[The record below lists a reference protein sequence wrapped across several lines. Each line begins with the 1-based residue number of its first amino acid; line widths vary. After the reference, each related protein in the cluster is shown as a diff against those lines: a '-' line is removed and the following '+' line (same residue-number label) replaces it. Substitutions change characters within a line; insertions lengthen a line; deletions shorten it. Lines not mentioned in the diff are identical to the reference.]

1 MPFCGKMIFCTLLGN
16 FKIHKE
22 DRSAKRNFS
31 ELPRKRTANGAPS
44 QFTPGTTHE
53 NVKGLISEAFKAA
66 AKQGKIK
73 PQDLDGFVFDTGR
86 IIGASNGK
94 KVTKIKIHINADGKG
109 LHAFPFN

>member
-1 MPFCGKMIFCTLLGN
+1 MNNIREALEARGLNNDVIT
-16 FKIHKE
+16 E
-22 DRSAKRNFS
+22 AVQ
-31 ELPRKRTANGAPS
+31 TA
-44 QFTPGTTHE
+44 
-53 NVKGLISEAFKAA
+53 EAFKAA